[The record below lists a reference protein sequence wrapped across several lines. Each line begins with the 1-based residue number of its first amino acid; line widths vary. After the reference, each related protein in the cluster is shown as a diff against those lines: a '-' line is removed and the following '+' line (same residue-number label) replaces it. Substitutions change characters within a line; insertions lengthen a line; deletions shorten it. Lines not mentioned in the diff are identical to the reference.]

1 MRTGNPRLKSP
12 PKTKTNQNTMKTH
25 DRIDTG
31 VREYIPMHQ
40 NKTAAEIQADID
52 LMRLAYASRMNQNQ
66 PRRDRMVGW
75 SLLIVGVFFP
85 IIAVLVFILE

>member
-1 MRTGNPRLKSP
+1 
-12 PKTKTNQNTMKTH
+12 MKTH

-31 VREYIPMHQ
+31 VREYIPMRQ

-85 IIAVLVFILE
+85 IIAVLVFIFD